1 MYAGKIKAT
10 KNNIYYKIAFIS
22 VVYARENWATH
33 CHGTLPE
40 EVEKVNQ
47 GKQSDLYYKLHGFKN
62 HAMATSNPTVAC
74 ITTSA

>member
-1 MYAGKIKAT
+1 MLVKLRLPKTTYIIKSPSFQWFMPEKT
-10 KNNIYYKIAFIS
+10 EPLTGN
-22 VVYARENWATH
+22 
-33 CHGTLPE
+33 GTLPG

-62 HAMATSNPTVAC
+62 HAMATTNPTVAC